1 MPKINFNLCVTC
13 KMVIDWNIKKVKE
26 QIDKIVF
33 AATDPKMDGYTT
45 WGAKKD
51 LYKILWYAEDKL
63 KECSTYHD
71 EDKFVKKRKQ
81 KKLVELIQNSDDY

>member
-51 LYKILWYAEDKL
+51 LYKIHSY
-63 KECSTYHD
+63 
-71 EDKFVKKRKQ
+71 
-81 KKLVELIQNSDDY
+81 